1 MKTWDSFKKNLQS
14 GQYHIKGSS
23 SWSPLQ
29 LVQLHSQFTC
39 QTMQEAVKN
48 RWHHIVGQ
56 VDNQLGDESLDENGQ
71 EMRPISSPTSVSI
84 VLVPA
89 YNAKCSNLFV
99 CLSENKASMR

>member
-1 MKTWDSFKKNLQS
+1 M
-14 GQYHIKGSS
+14 
-23 SWSPLQ
+23 
-29 LVQLHSQFTC
+29 
-39 QTMQEAVKN
+39 
-48 RWHHIVGQ
+48 GQ